1 MVKSNGKKYRKY
13 SIRKEES
20 CLLFFDAAK
29 MQNVK

>member
-1 MVKSNGKKYRKY
+1 MVKSNGKKY

>member
-20 CLLFFDAAK
+20 CLLSFDAAK